1 MSITYT
7 WKINDLERNS
17 DDGIVT
23 TGHYTVIAEDDNYK
37 SSSYGS
43 VGFSAPEEGYT
54 VVPFEDLTE
63 ELCCGWVKDA
73 LGEEEVSRIE
83 AALQTNID
91 EQYTPVSESG
101 TPW

>member
-1 MSITYT
+1 MSTTYT

-23 TGHYTVIAEDDNYK
+23 EAHYTLTADDGTYI
-37 SSSYGS
+37 SSAYGS
-43 VGFSAPEEGYT
+43 VIFSAPEEGDD

-63 ELCCGWVKDA
+63 ELCCGWVEGA
-73 LGEEEVSRIE
+73 LGEEDVSQMKDS
-83 AALQTNID
+83 LQRNID
-91 EQYTPVSESG
+91 QQYAPPSESG